1 MSHIHREPG
10 ASEDMGFAA
19 TMQPLELL
27 PDGWWY
33 SFALQEQY
41 PGIMIGTGNKL
52 QAGLLA
58 LVK

>member
-1 MSHIHREPG
+1 
-10 ASEDMGFAA
+10 MGFAA
-19 TMQPLELL
+19 TMQPLEIL